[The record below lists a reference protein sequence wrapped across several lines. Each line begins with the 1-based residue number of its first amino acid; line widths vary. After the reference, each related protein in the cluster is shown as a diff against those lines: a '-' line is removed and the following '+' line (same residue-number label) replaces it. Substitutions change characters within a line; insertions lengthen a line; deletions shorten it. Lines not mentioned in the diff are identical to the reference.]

1 MRKGFIPT
9 LTALVTAFLVTS
21 AMALGPT
28 VTDIPDVYIGDNGV
42 APLTEPFTHVYRYSD
57 AIVLWDYVAHEADG
71 TATGNGSTSDTLYWA
86 WAAKAADLSG
96 GTGAFLDPGNFV
108 YSIIQGNTI
117 EGTEIQ
123 PLQTPGTAAWT
134 AEINNALVALGGS
147 LTDHSVAA
155 ASALTFRNI
164 RVSPLDQ
171 NYSAPSPS
179 PGTPAGYIDIQ
190 EATLF
195 VSDTVTTPGYNAALI
210 LTVESPSFDALSGGA
225 VWGLEEDLA
234 NTSGFTYLKLSGVVD
249 NFNAAATVET
259 GPPATGG
266 PVTQVT
272 VSNTGTVL
280 SITTPLARPSPTNYL
295 YGQYGRNTTAALD
308 TSKIYRL
315 QGTVASTAATTSANA
330 TWELEINGRANG
342 PGLGYLEF
350 GRNPAGNGGPTNG
363 NPGQYSAYL
372 RPLASATAQIVFRVF
387 DDDGTVGSTMSA
399 SNLDLFG
406 IPAASLV
413 NPVQTLAVTNFSVD
427 PTNIVPN
434 YPTWGYYRTNF
445 AGMTLPGTMTG
456 LPGLG
461 GSGAE
466 LVHTVVVGSSTQKGF
481 AWFHSSGAFT
491 ATAGKLVVVDFQVS
505 STSAISSS
513 AKTPDLWLG
522 VSSNGAGFNAAL
534 LSDPTV
540 PDLGN
545 NPTSTPKSY
554 YAIFEAVA
562 GSYNL
567 WFRCVGEDF
576 GSPFITV
583 NGNIRCSDITVTE
596 YDMPALP

>member
-9 LTALVTAFLVTS
+9 LTALVSAFLVTS

-28 VTDIPDVYIGDNGV
+28 VLDIPDVYIGDD
-42 APLTEPFTHVYRYSD
+42 PLTEPFTHVYRYSD
-57 AIVLWDYVAHEADG
+57 ALVLWDYVTPGVTTGDG
-71 TATGNGSTSDTLYWA
+71 SSSDTLYWL

-96 GTGAFLDPGNFV
+96 GTGAFLDPANFV
-108 YSIIQGNTI
+108 YSIIQGNTVQA
-117 EGTEIQ
+117 TEIE

-134 AEINNALVALGGS
+134 AEINNALLALGGS
-147 LTDHSVAA
+147 LSDHSVAA
-155 ASALTFRNI
+155 AGALTFRNI

-171 NYSAPSPS
+171 NYTAPSPS
-179 PGTPAGYIDIQ
+179 PGTPAGYLDIQ
-190 EATLF
+190 EATLL
-195 VSDTVTTPGYNAALI
+195 VSDTVTTPGYDASLI
-210 LTVESPSFDALSGGA
+210 LTMVSPSVDALSGGA

-249 NFNAAATVET
+249 NFAAAATVET
-259 GPPATGG
+259 GPPPNGSV
-266 PVTQVT
+266 PNVT
-272 VSNTGTVL
+272 VANTGTVL
-280 SITTPLARPSPTNYL
+280 SITTPLARPTATNYL
-295 YGQYGRNTTAALD
+295 YGQYGKNTAAALD

-315 QGTVASTAATTSANA
+315 QATVASTATTSGANA

-350 GRNPAGNGGPTNG
+350 GRNPAGNAGPTNG

-372 RPLASATAQIVFRVF
+372 RPLASSTAQIVFRVF
-387 DDDGTVGSTMSA
+387 DDDGAVGSTMSA

-406 IPAASLV
+406 IPVASLA
-413 NPVQTLAVTNFSVD
+413 NPVQTLAVTSFSVD
-427 PTNIVPN
+427 ATNIVPN

-456 LPGLG
+456 TPAQGA
-461 GSGAE
+461 SGAE
-466 LVHTVVVGSSTQKGF
+466 LVHTVVVGSATQKGF
-481 AWFHSSGAFT
+481 AWFHSSSAFT

-505 STSAISSS
+505 STTAISSS

-534 LSDPTV
+534 LNDPTV
-540 PDLGN
+540 PDAGN

-554 YAIFEAVA
+554 SAIFEGAA

-583 NGNIRCSDITVTE
+583 NGNVRCSDITVTE